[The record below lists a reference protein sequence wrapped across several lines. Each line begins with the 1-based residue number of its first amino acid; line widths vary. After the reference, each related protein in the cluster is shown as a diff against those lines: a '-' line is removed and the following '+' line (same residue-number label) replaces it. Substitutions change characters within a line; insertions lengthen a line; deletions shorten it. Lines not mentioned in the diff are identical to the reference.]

1 MIREYQLTPLRTE
14 GDYEDFRHPW
24 EIQWSSDI
32 LLDFQ
37 RRDLSINAMYYF
49 SVDKKS
55 KAPLDFQKEG
65 SLIDAHE
72 LWKILEKE
80 GYCYLG
86 DLNLLILQKLE
97 YLDQVFHQA
106 HFDED
111 YFRYLIETQKNA
123 CFRNQESFN
132 DQPQKFR
139 VLLDPAKGIQSFI
152 HKKIE
157 TVRWGLLEHWES
169 WISAIKNSLPS
180 KNMSKK

>member
-1 MIREYQLTPLRTE
+1 M
-14 GDYEDFRHPW
+14 
-24 EIQWSSDI
+24 
-32 LLDFQ
+32 
-37 RRDLSINAMYYF
+37 
-49 SVDKKS
+49 
-55 KAPLDFQKEG
+55 
-65 SLIDAHE
+65 
-72 LWKILEKE
+72 
-80 GYCYLG
+80 
-86 DLNLLILQKLE
+86 ILQKLE

-157 TVRWGLLEHWES
+157 TVGDPDKRFGEDALRLIRALRIVNICNKKLLTLQENDQKVKLFDYQPELWDSLKKNAPLIQHVAKER
-169 WISAIKNSLPS
+169 IKDELTKVFQKGDPF
-180 KNMSKK
+180 